1 VRARLLVVKS
11 IVELHKARAVLKEP
25 VGLVPTMGYLH
36 QGHLSLVKK
45 ALQQCN
51 SVVVT
56 IFVNPTQFG
65 PDEDFEE
72 YPRDEQRDLQMLE
85 EAKVDIVFMP
95 LPDIMYPEGFD
106 SWVEVGQLAG
116 VLEGQRRPGHFRG
129 VATVVLKLFNQ
140 ILPTYA
146 YFGEKDAQQV
156 RVIKKLV
163 KDLDVNVS
171 VISVPTV
178 REKDGLA
185 ISSRNVYL
193 SVGQREA
200 ASCIYKGLLDV
211 QTQFQSGVR
220 DVATLKQIFRT
231 HVDREPLATLEYI
244 SFADDSTLL
253 ELVEVDR
260 LIVVSAAVKFGAISL
275 IDNVVL
281 LT

>member
-1 VRARLLVVKS
+1 
-11 IVELHKARAVLKEP
+11 
-25 VGLVPTMGYLH
+25 MGYLH

>member
-1 VRARLLVVKS
+1 
-11 IVELHKARAVLKEP
+11 
-25 VGLVPTMGYLH
+25 MGYLH
-36 QGHLSLVKK
+36 QGHLSLVKR

-95 LPDIMYPEGFD
+95 LPGIMYPEGFD

-193 SVGQREA
+193 SVEQREA

-260 LIVVSAAVKFGAISL
+260 PVVVSAAVKFGATSL

>member
-1 VRARLLVVKS
+1 MRARLLVVKS